1 MEEKRVRV
9 AIVSEN
15 SLSFIN
21 TLLDI
26 WNKNCSAVLIDYR
39 IPFKVIYQML
49 ISTDVEICYIMKKYF
64 DMNLPKNIGHIF
76 IEFYRK

>member
-26 WNKNCSAVLIDYR
+26 WNKWI
-39 IPFKVIYQML
+39 
-49 ISTDVEICYIMKKYF
+49 
-64 DMNLPKNIGHIF
+64 
-76 IEFYRK
+76 